1 MISLPNPTSD
11 LMSTI
16 EELRPVPTSTTQW
29 LEQLPP
35 HVLSKVQELHGI
47 EDYPISDIREFIEE
61 FGYNNFI
68 SGYYETWADLTD
80 HYDDDAIRAFVD
92 EYSIRDIEYF
102 EDAYYGQYGTV
113 TEFVQEFMEAM
124 GDETPSYVVVDY
136 VATWERNLRFDFDF
150 VDGYIFNKN
159 W

>member
-1 MISLPNPTSD
+1 MT
-11 LMSTI
+11 TI
-16 EELRPVPTSTTQW
+16 EELRPVPTSTTKW
-29 LEQLPP
+29 LGQLPD
-35 HVLSKVQELHGI
+35 HVLPKVQELVNEEG
-47 EDYPISDIREFIEE
+47 YPISDIREFIEE

-80 HYDDDAIRAFVD
+80 HYDDEAIRAFVD
-92 EYSIRDIEYF
+92 EYSVRDIEYF
-102 EDAYYGQYGTV
+102 EDAYYGQYSTV

-124 GDETPSYVVVDY
+124 GDEVPNYVVVDY
-136 VATWERNLRFDFDF
+136 IETLNRNLRFDFDF